1 MATGGNDPFLG
12 SNTRNLLQHVL
23 SPKIVSDGSNGYAV
37 KLDLINVDN
46 IYASGSIYAS
56 GGTIG
61 GGGGGT
67 GPTGPAGGPRGA
79 TGSTGPT
86 GLVGSPGVTGPTGQG
101 ITGSTGPIGPTGVT
115 GFRGATGAGIT
126 GSTGPTGVTG
136 PKGDTGVGVPIGGS
150 SGQVLTKN
158 SATNYDTIW
167 ATPSAGGGSSSFVAT
182 LKFGVGSA
190 YGFNATT
197 GNVGISGL
205 TTLGTFV
212 YGTSDDSVFTINL
225 ADKYN
230 ITKVGGVLPIIVY
243 TAYYYDSPSN
253 TYINQQRQ
261 MGAPTTASN
270 CALITVLNGV
280 LKFSNMNQTT
290 FPYTANDSS
299 NYALYLYLQVLN

>member
-23 SPKIVSDGSNGYAV
+23 SPKIVSDGSNGYVV
-37 KLDLINVDN
+37 KLDMINIDN
-46 IYASGSIYAS
+46 IYASGNIYGA
-56 GGTIG
+56 GGSIG
-61 GGGGGT
+61 GGGNGST
-67 GPTGPAGGPRGA
+67 GPTGPAGGPRGDTGA
-79 TGSTGPT
+79 TGVTGPK
-86 GLVGSPGVTGPTGQG
+86 GVTGPTGQG

-115 GFRGATGAGIT
+115 GYLGATGPGLT
-126 GSTGPTGVTG
+126 GSTGTTGPTG
-136 PKGDTGVGVPIGGS
+136 PKGDNGVGVPTGGS

-167 ATPSAGGGSSSFVAT
+167 ATPSSGGGSSSFVAI

-212 YGTSDDSVFTINL
+212 YGTSDDSIFTINL

-230 ITKVGGVLPIIVY
+230 ITKSGGVLPIIVY
-243 TAYYYDSPSN
+243 TSYYYDSPSN
-253 TYINQQRQ
+253 TYYNQQRQ

-270 CALITVLNGV
+270 CAVIAVKNGV
-280 LKFSNMNQTT
+280 LTFSNMNQTT

>member
-23 SPKIVSDGSNGYAV
+23 SPKIVSDGINGYVV

-46 IYASGSIYAS
+46 IYASGSIFGS

-61 GGGGGT
+61 GGGTT

-79 TGSTGPT
+79 TGSIGPT
-86 GLVGSPGVTGPTGQG
+86 GVTGYQGLTGPTGQG
-101 ITGSTGPIGPTGVT
+101 ITGNTGPIGPTGVT
-115 GFRGATGAGIT
+115 GFRGATGPGLT
-126 GSTGPTGVTG
+126 GSTGPTGTTG
-136 PKGDTGVGVPIGGS
+136 AKGDTGVGVPTGGS

-182 LKFGVGSA
+182 LKFGIGV
-190 YGFNATT
+190 YGFNATS

-205 TTLGTFV
+205 ATLGTFV
-212 YGTSDDSVFTINL
+212 NGTSDDTIFTINL

-230 ITKVGGVLPIIVY
+230 ITKAGGVLPIILY
-243 TAYYYDSPSN
+243 SAYYYDSPSN

-261 MGAPTTASN
+261 MGAPTTAGNSV
-270 CALITVLNGV
+270 LITVLNGV

>member
-1 MATGGNDPFLG
+1 M
-12 SNTRNLLQHVL
+12 
-23 SPKIVSDGSNGYAV
+23 
-37 KLDLINVDN
+37 INIDN
-46 IYASGSIYAS
+46 IYASGNIYGA
-56 GGTIG
+56 GGSIG
-61 GGGGGT
+61 GGGNGST
-67 GPTGPAGGPRGA
+67 GPTGPAGGPRGDTGA
-79 TGSTGPT
+79 TGVTGPK
-86 GLVGSPGVTGPTGQG
+86 GVTGPTGQG

-115 GFRGATGAGIT
+115 GYLGATGPGLT
-126 GSTGPTGVTG
+126 GSTGTTGPTG
-136 PKGDTGVGVPIGGS
+136 PKGDNGVGVPTGGS

-167 ATPSAGGGSSSFVAT
+167 ATPSSGGGSSSFVAI

-212 YGTSDDSVFTINL
+212 YGTSDDSIFTINL

-230 ITKVGGVLPIIVY
+230 ITKSGGVLPIIVY
-243 TAYYYDSPSN
+243 TSYYYDSPSN
-253 TYINQQRQ
+253 TYYNQQRQ
-261 MGAPTTASN
+261 MGASTTASN
-270 CALITVLNGV
+270 CAVIAVKNGV
-280 LKFSNMNQTT
+280 LTFSNMNQTT